1 MFQSSPQ
8 ATLFFLSTSI
18 IVFALLFV
26 INGSGLS
33 TVPVLYFKIYA
44 AVFCLIF
51 FWWPIDLLI
60 HWAKRSEAADRKDRL
75 IACIS
80 LSAIL
85 FMFPYYWIGTPF
97 TPTLITALGLGI
109 FLPGLVSFILMV
121 KNKKSVVNPGTMYR
135 SGMESPLAQEF
146 MRYFPDARQ
155 YVFGLTAGD
164 GERAHVLLHHRK
176 PYSRFEEAN
185 IDFVLDIPVD
195 RKLESYV
202 GGKEQLKCYLFIN
215 NEGRAGVAFL
225 PSANIGKALDYGFSD
240 EEIENAVGEA
250 QNIHQEWGAIE
261 FEPIPIQHYRGKY
274 VRIR

>member
-1 MFQSSPQ
+1 MFQSSPI
-8 ATLFFLSTSI
+8 ATMYFLILSI
-18 IVFALLFV
+18 SGFIFLFV

-33 TVPVLYFKIYA
+33 TVPLIYFKIYA

-60 HWAKRSEAADRKDRL
+60 HWDKRSEAEEKKDRL
-75 IACIS
+75 LACIA
-80 LSAIL
+80 LSTIL
-85 FMFPYYWIGTPF
+85 FLFPYYWMGTPF

-109 FLPGLVSFILMV
+109 FLPGLVSFTLMV
-121 KNKKSVVNPGTMYR
+121 KNKKPLVNPGAMYR
-135 SGMESPLAQEF
+135 SGMESPRAQEF

-176 PYSRFEEAN
+176 PYPRFQEAN

-202 GGKEQLKCYLFIN
+202 GGQEQLKCYLFIN

-225 PSANIGKALDYGFSD
+225 PSADINRALDYGFSD

-274 VRIR
+274 HRMR